1 MSASRGLVSSVSW
14 FGTKSKA
21 KASGVDALAS
31 VVREHMP
38 DADDATVEIV
48 AAIAGLLGGIA
59 YADRRVLP
67 EEEQRL
73 RSELGRI
80 HALGDAGVD
89 EICKLLSSHTLAI
102 ATTQAPRYTRALREH
117 ADRELRLEVLDTLV
131 ELAASDGRI
140 TLDEVN
146 VLRNTATALGLTQ
159 DDYNAAQAKHRDK
172 LGFL

>member
-1 MSASRGLVSSVSW
+1 MRDVFGKKSNVPAS
-14 FGTKSKA
+14 
-21 KASGVDALAS
+21 DAHSLAT

-59 YADRRVLP
+59 YADRRVTS
-67 EEEQRL
+67 EEEKRL

-80 HALGDAGVD
+80 HALGTAGID
-89 EICKLLSSHTLAI
+89 EICKLLGSHAVSI

-117 ADRELRLEVLDTLV
+117 ADRDLRFEVLDTLV
-131 ELAASDGRI
+131 ELAAADGRI

-159 DDYNAAQAKHRDK
+159 DDYNAVQAKHRDK
-172 LGFL
+172 LSFL

>member
-1 MSASRGLVSSVSW
+1 L
-14 FGTKSKA
+14 FGRRPKSKS
-21 KASGVDALAS
+21 SGADALES
-31 VVREHMP
+31 VVREHMS
-38 DADDATVEIV
+38 DADDATVQIV

-67 EEEQRL
+67 EEERRL
-73 RSELGRI
+73 RAELSRM
-80 HALGDAGVD
+80 HALSEAGVD
-89 EICKLLSSHTLAI
+89 EICKLLSSHTVEI

-117 ADRELRLEVLDTLV
+117 ADRELRLEVLETLV

-172 LGFL
+172 LSFL